1 MKSLLIANRG
11 EIAIRIARA
20 AAELGIRTVAVY
32 STEDQHSL
40 HVRKADEAIPLSAT
54 GPAAYLDIAGII
66 AAAKATGCDAIHPG
80 YGFLSENAS
89 FARACAEAGIV
100 FVGPS
105 PDILELFG
113 DKTEARM
120 LAVNCGV
127 PVATGTKGPAGI
139 DQLHAFFA
147 SLPPGE
153 GMMVKA
159 VAGGGGRGMR
169 AVTDAS
175 QIAEAYARCQSE
187 AQAFFGNADLYAER
201 LLRHP
206 RHIEVQ
212 IIGDGTGA
220 VTHLWERECTLQRR
234 AQKIVEIAPSPSL
247 SAGLRGRII
256 DAAVRMARE
265 LRYLSLGTFEF
276 LVSGEEFIFIECNPR
291 LQVEHTVTEEVTG
304 IDLVA
309 AQLRIAAGGLLAA
322 LRLTQDRIPAPYGHA
337 IQLRINM
344 ETMLPNGQAQP
355 AGGTLRVFE
364 PPSGRGIRVDH
375 FGYAGYST
383 VASFDSL
390 LAKLIV
396 HSEARHFADA
406 VAKTYRALCEFRI
419 EGVATNAGFLRNL
432 LRHPD
437 VASNDVF
444 TTFVEERIGELLA
457 PATDHRD
464 LFFADAG
471 PAPAAAATAQSHATP
486 PGTIAT
492 PAPMSARIVS
502 IDVQPGDPIRVGQ
515 QVAVIE
521 AMKSELVVTAAITG
535 IVHAIPC
542 APGEQI
548 LAGHPLLFIE
558 PAELADT
565 GPEETAELDLDYI
578 RPDLAEVLERH
589 AVLLDDAR
597 PDAVARRRRQ
607 KSRTARENISDLT
620 DPGSFTEYG
629 GLTLA
634 MQRSRRSVEELIRVS
649 PADGFVA
656 GIGTVNSQDF
666 GAEKSRCMVLAYD
679 YTVFAGTQGFMAHRK
694 KDRMFELAHKLRI
707 PLILF
712 SEGGGGRPGDTDY
725 VGAGGLE
732 LRSFWHF
739 ARLSGL
745 IPMIG
750 INSGRCFAG
759 NAALLGCCDVVIAT
773 RNSTIGMA
781 GPAMIEGGGLGVFTP
796 EEVGP
801 VSVQEPNGVIDILVE
816 DEAEAVVVAKQYLS
830 YFQGPVADWTCP
842 DQRLLRPLV
851 PENRLRAYDV
861 RAVIHT
867 LADTGSVLEL
877 RKNFGVGILTAFARI
892 EGRPIGIIANN
903 PMHLGGAVDSPGADK
918 AARFMQLCD
927 AFDIP
932 ILVLCDTPGFM
943 VGPEIEKTA
952 TVRHFS
958 RMFVTAG
965 SLDVPLFTVVLR
977 KAYGLGAQAMT
988 GGYLNIGNFS
998 VSWPTGEV
1006 GPMGLEGA
1014 VRLAYR
1020 KELAEIEDPDTR
1032 QRRYQ
1037 ELVDELYTQG
1047 KALNAAGFVEIDDV
1061 IDPADTRL
1069 WISQGLRNAPSPA
1082 HRTGKK
1088 RPMVDTW

>member
-20 AAELGIRTVAVY
+20 AAELGIRTVSVF
-32 STEDQHSL
+32 STEDATSL
-40 HVRKADEAIPLSAT
+40 HVRKTDAAFALGVA
-54 GPAAYLDIAGII
+54 GPAAYLDIAGIV
-66 AAAKATGCDAIHPG
+66 AAALQAGCDAVHPG
-80 YGFLSENAS
+80 YGFLSENAM
-89 FARACAEAGIV
+89 FARACREAGLV
-100 FVGPS
+100 FAGPT
-105 PDILELFG
+105 PEILDLFG
-113 DKTEARM
+113 DKVAAKA
-120 LAVNCGV
+120 LAVRCGV
-127 PVATGTKGPAGI
+127 PVASGTGAPADVGQI
-139 DQLHAFFA
+139 LEYLA
-147 SLPPGE
+147 SLPPGD
-153 GMMVKA
+153 GVMIKA

-169 AVTDAS
+169 AVTDPA
-175 QIAEAYARCQSE
+175 QVADAFARCRSE
-187 AQAFFGNADLYAER
+187 AQAFFGNGALYAER
-201 LLRHP
+201 LLRNP

-212 IIGDGTGA
+212 IVGDGTGQ

-234 AQKIVEIAPSPSL
+234 SQKIVEIAPSPSL
-247 SAGLRGRII
+247 SASLRGRII

-265 LRYLSLGTFEF
+265 LHYLSLGTFEF
-276 LVSGEEFIFIECNPR
+276 LVSGEDFIFIECNPR

-309 AQLRIAAGGLLAA
+309 AQLRIADGALLAS

-344 ETMLPNGQAQP
+344 ETMTPTGQTQP
-355 AGGTLRVFE
+355 TGGTLGVFE
-364 PPSGRGIRVDH
+364 PPAGRGIRVDH
-375 FGYAGYST
+375 FGYAGYAT

-396 HSEARHFADA
+396 HSAAPLYADV
-406 VAKTYRALCEFRI
+406 VAKAYRALCEFRI

-437 VASNDVF
+437 VAANEVS
-444 TTFVEERIGELLA
+444 TTFVEDHVADLL
-457 PATDHRD
+457 TGIDDHRD
-464 LFFADAG
+464 LFFAGSG
-471 PAPAAAATAQSHATP
+471 PVVAAPAETHSAP
-486 PGTIAT
+486 PGTVAV
-492 PAPMSARIVS
+492 PAPMSGRIVS
-502 IDVQPGDPIRVGQ
+502 IDVAEGDPVRIGQPVG
-515 QVAVIE
+515 VIE
-521 AMKSELVVTAAITG
+521 AMKSELVVLADVTG
-535 IVHAIPC
+535 IVHLVPAM
-542 APGEQI
+542 AGEQI
-548 LAGHPLLFIE
+548 LSGQPLLFVE
-558 PAELADT
+558 PVPLADT
-565 GPEETAELDLDYI
+565 DADVTTELDLDAI
-578 RPDLAEVLERH
+578 RPDLAEVHARH

-597 PDAVARRRRQ
+597 PDAVARRR
-607 KSRTARENISDLT
+607 KTGSRTARENVADLT
-620 DPGSFTEYG
+620 DAGSFTEYG

-634 MQRSRRSVEELIRVS
+634 MQRSRRSLDELIRVS
-649 PADGFVA
+649 PADGFVT
-656 GIGTVNSQDF
+656 GIGTVNVDWF

-694 KDRMFELAHKLRI
+694 KDRMFELAYKLRV

-745 IPMIG
+745 VPMIG

-759 NAALLGCCDVVIAT
+759 NAALLGCCDVIIAT
-773 RNSTIGMA
+773 RSSTIGMA
-781 GPAMIEGGGLGVFTP
+781 GPAMIEGGGLGIFTP
-796 EEVGP
+796 EQVGP
-801 VSVQEPNGVIDILVE
+801 VGIQEPNGVIDVLVE
-816 DEAEAVVVAKQYLS
+816 DEAEAVAVARQYLS
-830 YFQGPVADWTCP
+830 YFQGPIAEWDCA

-861 RAVIHT
+861 RAVLHT

-877 RKNFGVGILTAFARI
+877 RRHFGIGILTAFARI

-903 PMHLGGAVDSPGADK
+903 PMHLGGAVDADGADK

-932 ILVLCDTPGFM
+932 LLVLCDTSGFM
-943 VGPEIEKTA
+943 VGPEAEKTA

-965 SLDVPLFTVVLR
+965 SLDVPFFTVVLR
-977 KAYGLGAQAMT
+977 KAYGLGAQAMA
-988 GGYLNIGNFS
+988 GGFLNSGNFS
-998 VSWPTGEV
+998 VAWPTGEV

-1014 VRLAYR
+1014 VQLAYR
-1020 KELAEIEDPDTR
+1020 KELAAIDDPDAR
-1032 QRRYQ
+1032 QVRYR

-1047 KALNAAGFVEIDDV
+1047 KALNAAAFVELDDV

-1069 WISQGLRNAPSPA
+1069 WISQGLRNAPAPA
-1082 HRTGKK
+1082 PRTGKK
-1088 RPMVDTW
+1088 RPMVDAW

>member
-20 AAELGIRTVAVY
+20 AAELAIRTVAVY

-40 HVRKADEAIPLSAT
+40 HVRKADAAVPLNVA
-54 GPAAYLDIAGII
+54 GPAAYLDIPGII
-66 AAAKATGCDAIHPG
+66 AAARATGCDAIHPG
-80 YGFLSENAS
+80 YGFLSENAG
-89 FARACAEAGIV
+89 FARACADAGLI
-100 FVGPS
+100 FVGPT
-105 PDILELFG
+105 PDILDLFG
-113 DKTEARM
+113 DKIAARK
-120 LAVNCGV
+120 LAVHCGV
-127 PVATGTKGPAGI
+127 PVAAGTNGPARI
-139 DQLHAFFA
+139 DQIYEFLA
-147 SLPPGE
+147 SLPAGD
-153 GMMVKA
+153 GLMIKA

-169 AVTDAS
+169 AITDPA
-175 QIAEAYARCQSE
+175 QIPDAYARCQSE
-187 AQAFFGNADLYAER
+187 AEAFFGNGALYAER

-234 AQKIVEIAPSPSL
+234 SQKIVEIAPSPSL
-247 SAGLRGRII
+247 SPGLRGRII
-256 DAAVRMARE
+256 DAAMRMARE

-276 LVSGEEFIFIECNPR
+276 LVSGEAFIFIECNPR

-309 AQLRIAAGGLLAA
+309 AQLRIASGGLLAA

-344 ETMLPNGQAQP
+344 ETMLPNGQVQP
-355 AGGTLRVFE
+355 TGGTLRVFE

-375 FGYAGYST
+375 FGYAGYTT

-406 VAKTYRALCEFRI
+406 IAKAYRALCEFRI

-437 VASNDVF
+437 VAANDVF

-457 PATDHRD
+457 PASEHRD

-471 PAPAAAATAQSHATP
+471 PAAAATTPAFAIAIP
-486 PGTIAT
+486 PGTVAT
-492 PAPMSARIVS
+492 NAPMSGRLVS
-502 IDVQPGDPIRVGQ
+502 IDVRPGDRIRAGQ

-521 AMKSELVVTAAITG
+521 AMKSELVVTASTTG
-535 IVHAIPC
+535 IVHAVPC
-542 APGEQI
+542 AAGEPI
-548 LAGHPLLFIE
+548 LAEHPLLFVE
-558 PAELADT
+558 PVDLADT
-565 GPEETAELDLDYI
+565 GPEEITELDLDYI
-578 RPDLAEVLERH
+578 RPDLADVMQRH
-589 AVLLDDAR
+589 AVLLDAAR
-597 PDAVARRRRQ
+597 PDAVARRRKQ
-607 KSRTARENISDLT
+607 NSRTARENIADLT

-634 MQRSRRSVEELIRVS
+634 MQRSRRSVEDLIRVS

-656 GIGTVNSQDF
+656 GIGTVNGQSF
-666 GAEKSRCMVLAYD
+666 SAEKSRCMVLAYD

-694 KDRMFELAHKLRI
+694 KDRMFELAHKLRT

-732 LRSFWHF
+732 LRSFSHF

-796 EEVGP
+796 EQVGP

-816 DEAEAVVVAKQYLS
+816 DEAAAVVVAKQYLS
-830 YFQGPVADWTCP
+830 YFQGVVTDWTCP
-842 DQRLLRPLV
+842 DQRLLRPMV

-861 RAVIHT
+861 SAVIHT
-867 LADTGSVLEL
+867 LADTGSVLEI
-877 RKNFGVGILTAFARI
+877 RKNFGIGILTAFARI

-903 PMHLGGAVDSPGADK
+903 SMHLGGAVDSPGADK

-943 VGPEIEKTA
+943 VGPDSEKTA

-965 SLDVPLFTVVLR
+965 SLDVPFFTVVLR

-988 GGYLNIGNFS
+988 GGYLNSGNFA

-1020 KELAEIEDPDTR
+1020 HELAEIPDPDAR
-1032 QRRYQ
+1032 QLRYQ

-1069 WISQGLRNAPSPA
+1069 WISQGLRNAPAPA
-1082 HRTGKK
+1082 PRTGKK

>member
-20 AAELGIRTVAVY
+20 AAEHGIRTVAVY
-32 STEDQHSL
+32 AAEDEHSL
-40 HVRKADEAIPLSAT
+40 HVRKTDAAVALGIA
-54 GPAAYLDIAGII
+54 GPAAYLDIPRII
-66 AAAKATGCDAIHPG
+66 AAALETGCDAVHPG
-80 YGFLSENAS
+80 YGFLSENPG
-89 FARACAEAGIV
+89 FARACRDAGLV
-100 FVGPS
+100 FVGPT
-105 PDILELFG
+105 PEILELFG
-113 DKTEARM
+113 DKLGAKA
-120 LAVNCGV
+120 LATRCGV
-127 PVATGTKGPAGI
+127 PVAAGTSGPTGI
-139 DQLHAFFA
+139 EQVWEFLA
-147 SLPPGE
+147 SLPPGD
-153 GMMVKA
+153 GVMIKA

-169 AVTDAS
+169 AVSDPGQVAD
-175 QIAEAYARCQSE
+175 AYARCQSE
-187 AQAFFGNADLYAER
+187 AQAFFGNGALYAER

-212 IIGDGTGA
+212 ILGDGTGA

-234 AQKIVEIAPSPSL
+234 SQKIVEIAPSPSL
-247 SAGLRGRII
+247 SPGLRGRII
-256 DAAVRMARE
+256 DAALRMARE

-309 AQLRIAAGGLLAA
+309 AQLRIADGALLAA

-344 ETMLPNGQAQP
+344 ETMTPSGQVQP
-355 AGGTLRVFE
+355 TGGTLRVFE
-364 PPSGRGIRVDH
+364 PPAGRGIRVDH

-406 VAKTYRALCEFRI
+406 VAKTYRSLCEFRI
-419 EGVATNAGFLRNL
+419 EGVTTNAGFLRNL
-432 LRHPD
+432 LSHPD
-437 VASNDVF
+437 VVANDVH
-444 TTFVEERIGELLA
+444 TTFVEERIGELLV
-457 PATDHRD
+457 PEVEHRD
-464 LFFADAG
+464 LFFAGAG
-471 PAPAAAATAQSHATP
+471 PEVVAQADMQTAP
-486 PGTIAT
+486 PGTLAI
-492 PAPMSARIVS
+492 PAPMSGRIVS
-502 IDVQPGDPIRVGQ
+502 IDVQAGDAVRAGQ
-515 QVAVIE
+515 PVAVIE
-521 AMKSELVVTAAITG
+521 AMKSELVVTAAATG
-535 IVHAIPC
+535 IVHLVPFA
-542 APGEQI
+542 AGEQI

-558 PAELADT
+558 PAELADA
-565 GPEETAELDLDYI
+565 GEETTAEEDLDAI
-578 RPDLAEVLERH
+578 RPDLAEVLDRH
-589 AVLLDDAR
+589 AALLDAAR
-597 PDAVARRRRQ
+597 PEAVARRR
-607 KSRTARENISDLT
+607 KTASRTARENIADLT
-620 DPGSFTEYG
+620 DAGSFTEYG

-634 MQRSRRSVEELIRVS
+634 MQRSRRSVEELIRMS

-656 GIGTVNSQDF
+656 GIGSVNGREF
-666 GAEKSRCMVLAYD
+666 GEDKSRCMVMAYD

-694 KDRMFELAHKLRI
+694 KDRMFELAYKLRL

-759 NAALLGCCDVVIAT
+759 NAALLGCCDVIIAT

-796 EEVGP
+796 EQVGP
-801 VSVQEPNGVIDILVE
+801 TSVQEPNGVIDVLVE
-816 DEAEAVVVAKQYLS
+816 DEAEAVAVAKQYLS
-830 YFQGPVADWTCP
+830 YFQGPVADWTCE
-842 DQRLLRPLV
+842 DQRRLRPLV

-861 RAVIHT
+861 RAVLHT

-877 RKNFGVGILTAFARI
+877 RRHFGVGILTAFARI
-892 EGRPIGIIANN
+892 EGRPIGVIANN
-903 PMHLGGAVDSPGADK
+903 PMHLGGAVDAPGADK

-932 ILVLCDTPGFM
+932 LLVLCDTPGFM
-943 VGPEIEKTA
+943 VGPESEKTA

-965 SLDVPLFTVVLR
+965 SLDVPFFTVVLR

-988 GGYLNIGNFS
+988 GGYLNSGNFA

-1020 KELAEIEDPDTR
+1020 KELAEIDDPDAR
-1032 QRRYQ
+1032 QARYQ

-1069 WISQGLRNAPSPA
+1069 WISQGLRSAPAAQPRA
-1082 HRTGKK
+1082 GKK
-1088 RPMVDTW
+1088 RPMVDAW